1 MGWTSSHRPSTQSVK
16 GYLIAEID
24 ETGEKATFKVLDIAI
39 VKRNT
44 AYLAVK
50 RTCIDTGKSEVFAM
64 VILIRNS
71 RGHFNITIK
80 EMSEDMGPFYYDCP
94 ARILDLLTPTENAE
108 AVMWRER
115 CRANLAN
122 RESLKKDLA
131 TAKQGDV
138 FKFSSPVQ
146 FTKGTFDKMTFHHGE
161 KRRHVF
167 MVGPFAMYA
176 TFDQLMSMK
185 LQYGFEVTSN
195 D

>member
-24 ETGEKATFKVLDIAI
+24 ETGKKATFKVLDIAI

-50 RTCIDTGKSEVFAM
+50 RTSLDTGESKVFAM
-64 VILIRNS
+64 VILIRYG
-71 RGHFNITIK
+71 RGHFNLTTK

-94 ARILDLLTPTENAE
+94 ARILDLLTPTEKTE

-146 FTKGTFDKMTFHHGE
+146 FTKGTFEQMTFHHTE

-167 MVGPFAMYA
+167 MVGPFAM
-176 TFDQLMSMK
+176 
-185 LQYGFEVTSN
+185 
-195 D
+195 